1 MSRRIVRT
9 LADIHRADLAPVTT
23 NRATLTLLAFRL
35 SRSRSSRL
43 VKQYPSAR
51 SGRDSV
57 FLRPTIQVQS
67 SSLVIDLV
75 ATCNELVH
83 PFLTLDGGFHAQVG
97 AQGYAYGF
105 TVDTVHARV
114 ASSFPTD
121 FDMT

>member
-23 NRATLTLLAFRL
+23 NRATLILLAFRL

-57 FLRPTIQVQS
+57 FLRPPIQVQS

-83 PFLTLDGGFHAQVG
+83 PFLTLDGGFRTQVG
-97 AQGYAYGF
+97 AQGYVSQSTPF
-105 TVDTVHARV
+105 TRAFIRCVIVPD
-114 ASSFPTD
+114 
-121 FDMT
+121 

>member
-43 VKQYPSAR
+43 VKQYSSAR

-57 FLRPTIQVQS
+57 FLRPPIQVQS

-83 PFLTLDGGFHAQVG
+83 PFLTLDGGFDTQV
-97 AQGYAYGF
+97 
-105 TVDTVHARV
+105 VRRARIRIRFHSRHRSRARCV
-114 ASSFPTD
+114 IVPD
-121 FDMT
+121 